1 MTRANEAEQILRTR
15 ARALARTPPQASAE
29 GAMLELLEF
38 RLASERYAVE
48 SQLVEE
54 VHPLRDLTPL
64 PCTPP
69 FVLGIV
75 NVRGRILP
83 VLDLKKFFDLP
94 ERGLTDLHRIILV
107 RGNDL
112 PAGDSLVPAGGS
124 LVPAGGSLA
133 PAGGSLAPAG
143 GSLAGRSVAGRSV
156 AGRSVAGRSV
166 IELGLLADV
175 IVGVRSVATDS
186 LQPSLPTLT
195 GIRADFLMGVTD
207 ERLVVLDLGRILLDP
222 KIIVHEEV
230 EA

>member
-1 MTRANEAEQILRTR
+1 MKTETNNARQILRAR
-15 ARALARTPPQASAE
+15 AQALARTPERAPVAGAS
-29 GAMLELLEF
+29 LEVLEF
-38 RLASERYAVE
+38 RLAKERYALENRWV
-48 SQLVEE
+48 QE
-54 VHPLRDLTPL
+54 VCPLKELTPL

-94 ERGLTDLHRIILV
+94 EQGLTDLHRIILV

-112 PAGDSLVPAGGS
+112 
-124 LVPAGGSLA
+124 
-133 PAGGSLAPAG
+133 
-143 GSLAGRSVAGRSV
+143 
-156 AGRSVAGRSV
+156 
-166 IELGLLADV
+166 ELGLLADA
-175 IVGVRSVATDS
+175 IVGVRSIPADS

-195 GIRADFLMGVTD
+195 GIRGNYLKGVTA
-207 ERLVVLDLGRILLDP
+207 ERLVVLDLARILADP